1 MAQKQLTLWRKEESG
16 RREKKKKKYF
26 SSILYRDAEPNKI
39 FFVISINNI
48 KHSNTTRERPVHK
61 HEEDKLKHKIAMWP
75 QSMKTMQ
82 LLQIDNF
89 GFKNNGPYKQETDK
103 SSNEWKWLARSG
115 VVFTRSGQ

>member
-1 MAQKQLTLWRKEESG
+1 
-16 RREKKKKKYF
+16 
-26 SSILYRDAEPNKI
+26 
-39 FFVISINNI
+39 
-48 KHSNTTRERPVHK
+48 
-61 HEEDKLKHKIAMWP
+61 MWS

-82 LLQIDNF
+82 LLQIENI